1 MTPDEQNASALV
13 AACATEASVYILAY
27 ARDAGLDPPSF
38 RVSVAA
44 VRASSALAA
53 QPEDPLS
60 AASRYIQNAL
70 ELMHGLRE
78 REDATGRPHE
88 GFAAS
93 AAIP

>member
-13 AACATEASVYILAY
+13 AACATEASVCILAY

-53 QPEDPLS
+53 QPEIHYPPRP
-60 AASRYIQNAL
+60 ATSR
-70 ELMHGLRE
+70 
-78 REDATGRPHE
+78 TPW
-88 GFAAS
+88 S
-93 AAIP
+93 